1 MEKYKIG
8 IVPMLG
14 DEAVT
19 RMVITSLEEPLMTDL
34 LVPVLY
40 AERNQVELLSNRQES
55 DVRYAYVSQAEDAH
69 GECVSVVDTANRT
82 TPGTAEDG
90 TAMTVWTEDL
100 RRGAIDA

>member
-55 DVRYAYVSQAEDAH
+55 DVRYAYVSQADDAH
-69 GECVSVVDTANRT
+69 GECATESNVIGRYLRADTIYS
-82 TPGTAEDG
+82 P
-90 TAMTVWTEDL
+90 
-100 RRGAIDA
+100 I